1 MFTSFTN
8 KDIENPLRELDT
20 LPTWLSIDVTL
31 KGDLKNRWYL
41 KFTSDFKGNI
51 VSKNNLD
58 GPTMLRPTM
67 LKTYKASSS
76 VVA

>member
-1 MFTSFTN
+1 MFIN
-8 KDIENPLRELDT
+8 KSIENPLPKVDT

-31 KGDLKNRWYL
+31 KGEYLKNRWYL
-41 KFTSDFKGNI
+41 KFTSDFKGGI

-58 GPTMLRPTM
+58 GPTM